1 MNAGMRHS
9 RPPASR
15 DANRRSAG
23 SSVARSSNCRPV
35 QSPQRTCPEL
45 GLSVRHPKMPRN
57 RAALTQ
63 PWPLVNQ
70 NAPADEFLGN
80 CRRTNPESFAGRTR
94 VGMAAASM
102 VSEPQ
107 RRALR
112 LLASSADGVTEAL
125 LLANGVSI
133 DVMVEIINAG
143 LAVAHVQQLARPR
156 IEV

>member
-1 MNAGMRHS
+1 MPARPIVDLSNPHS
-9 RPPASR
+9 GRVLNLACP
-15 DANRRSAG
+15 SAT
-23 SSVARSSNCRPV
+23 
-35 QSPQRTCPEL
+35 Q
-45 GLSVRHPKMPRN
+45 KMPRN

-143 LAVAHVQQLARPR
+143 VGGRTCPATRAAADRGDSGADHVCWPARGAKR
-156 IEV
+156 WRAN